1 MKIAIFS
8 DLHDDG
14 GNLKKFLDFC
24 RHQKIENLI
33 CCGDLANGESLEN
46 LATNFKG
53 KIFMVGGNADLFDE
67 SETKKYPNIVFQPKI
82 LSFSLAALK
91 IIAIHKPKELREE
104 LVKRDERYDFAF
116 HGHTHRPIISQKDK
130 LITANPG
137 SLNGPEYQASFA
149 ILDSVTKK
157 IELKILAHIKNP

>member
-14 GNLKKFLDFC
+14 GNLKLFLDYC
-24 RHQKIENLI
+24 KHQKIKNLI
-33 CCGDLANGESLEN
+33 CCGDLANQESLEN

-67 SETKKYPNIVFQPKI
+67 SETNIYPNIVFQPKI
-82 LSFSLAALK
+82 LSFSLGALK

-104 LVKRDERYDFAF
+104 LAKRSEKYDFAF
-116 HGHTHRPIISQKDK
+116 HGHTHRPIISQNEK

-137 SLNGPEYQASFA
+137 SLNGPDYQASFA
-149 ILDSVTKK
+149 ILDCATKK
-157 IELKILAHIKNP
+157 IELKILAHTKNP